1 MSKKGE
7 MRVLKHQIITRIH
20 LNYLLFKQQFFQP
33 HKCYNIVVQNQMDS
47 VGSKKDNDLRNWC
60 TSNSWDCHLTDKTMR
75 F

>member
-47 VGSKKDNDLRNWC
+47 IGSKKDNDLR
-60 TSNSWDCHLTDKTMR
+60 D
-75 F
+75 